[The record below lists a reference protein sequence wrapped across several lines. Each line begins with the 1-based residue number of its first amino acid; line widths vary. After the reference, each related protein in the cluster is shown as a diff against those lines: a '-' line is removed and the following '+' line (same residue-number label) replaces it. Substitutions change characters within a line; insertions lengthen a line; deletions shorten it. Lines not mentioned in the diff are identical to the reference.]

1 MSEMRFDGKSVVIT
15 GGGRGFGREH
25 ARLLANRGARVVIAD
40 YGVNMDGTGSDPSVV
55 EAITKEIN
63 DSGGEAIGLCV
74 NVAEEAEAAKV
85 VRAAV
90 DNHGGLDILV
100 NNAGIYNGLW
110 FEDVSSE
117 QVRRM
122 VDFHYLGTV
131 WTTKA
136 AWPHLTKSPTGNV
149 VCTTSESVFGN
160 IPKSVDYAGP
170 KGAVLA
176 FIKAMAL
183 NGRAHGVR
191 VNGISPRGATRMATP
206 ELLAYVY
213 DRTEFD
219 ASGAFE
225 KAMRPEYASAAIG
238 FLAHESCPLSGE
250 VIVCGGGLAMRMFIS
265 ESKGIS
271 APEGQ
276 GLSPEDLRD
285 QMEQLMDPTGAM
297 IMTYDLWN

>member
-1 MSEMRFDGKSVVIT
+1 VSEMRFDGKSVVVT

-25 ARLLANRGARVVIAD
+25 VRLLASRGARVVIAD
-40 YGVNMDGTGSDPSVV
+40 YGVNMDGTGSDPSIV

-63 DSGGEAIGLCV
+63 DDGGEAIGLCV

-85 VRAAV
+85 VQTAV
-90 DNHGGLDILV
+90 EAHGGLDILV

-110 FEDVSSE
+110 FEDVTSE

-136 AWPHLTKSPTGNV
+136 AWPHLKKSPTGNM
-149 VCTTSESVFGN
+149 VCTTSESIFGN
-160 IPKSVDYAGP
+160 IPKSPDYAAP
-170 KGAVLA
+170 KGAVFA

-191 VNGISPRGATRMATP
+191 VNGISPRGETRMATP
-206 ELLAYVY
+206 KVLAYVY
-213 DRTEFD
+213 DTTEDQFQGD
-219 ASGAFE
+219 FQ
-225 KAMRPEYASAAIG
+225 KTMRPPYASAAIG
-238 FLAHESCPLSGE
+238 FLTHESCTLSGE
-250 VIVCGGGLAMRMFIS
+250 IIVCGGGLAMRMFIS

-271 APEGQ
+271 APPGE

-285 QMEQLMDPTGAM
+285 QLDELMDPTGAT
-297 IMTYDLWN
+297 IMTYDLYN